1 MKPIVLSGQDV
12 KAILESRK
20 TQARL
25 VIKPQPIPILPITI
39 DGEVCLS
46 WPYEQPYKPG
56 DTLWVRETWQE
67 GSLLSST
74 EENFDKYVYRADDIK
89 NKRWWIKWR
98 SPVSMPKEAARIFL
112 KVKSIQPERLQDITE
127 EDAIAEG
134 FEPTLCDCVNR
145 GIYGCTDCINTKILE
160 PAIVGFMYTWDESN
174 SKNLWGNNPWVW
186 RIEFERMKEY
196 D

>member
-1 MKPIVLSGQDV
+1 MKPIIFSTHDV

-20 TQARL
+20 TQVRL

-46 WPYEQPYKPG
+46 WSHEQPYKSG
-56 DTLWVRETWQE
+56 DILWVRETWT
-67 GSLLSST
+67 SCATIDSW
-74 EENFDKYVYRADDIK
+74 FDNK
-89 NKRWWIKWR
+89 NMYIYKTDFQDQKVIWKWR
-98 SPVSMPKEAARIFL
+98 SPIHMPKEAARIFL